1 MLLSLLLACS
11 VKGVGHAY
19 VLVGFVY
26 VVVFY
31 CACGFDCRVC
41 VGRMFFCICMCA
53 GQCGMCM
60 WVLMSLC
67 VAHFA
72 QALFFPS
79 RVLCYDECCSP
90 AALPGS

>member
-11 VKGVGHAY
+11 VKGVGYVY

-53 GQCGMCM
+53 GQWDVHVGADVFVCSTLCSS
-60 WVLMSLC
+60 SL
-67 VAHFA
+67 
-72 QALFFPS
+72 LS
-79 RVLCYDECCSP
+79 I
-90 AALPGS
+90 